1 MKIPKI
7 VIQSHLISSSDVGD
21 SELACQ
27 ADQLPSVRSEANL
40 STVVTSTKEL
50 WNIMVLYD

>member
-7 VIQSHLISSSDVGD
+7 VIQNHLITSSDVGD

-27 ADQLPSVRSEANL
+27 ADQFTSVHSEANL

-50 WNIMVLYD
+50 